1 VIWRRV
7 FRKWNITPQVVRSVG
22 CFGGECWHLSDF
34 TCRLTSSF
42 LVVVVVVTS
51 CQASHLSNLVVINPC
66 ITLRQMMMSKRPY
79 MYAANHLKLVFTSDR
94 ALLLD
99 LYDPEPFITK
109 MMGHYHKP
117 VS

>member
-42 LVVVVVVTS
+42 LVVVVVITS
-51 CQASHLSNLVVINPC
+51 CQASHQSKLVVINAC
-66 ITLRQMMMSKRPY
+66 ITHRQMKMLKRPY
-79 MYAANHLKLVFTSDR
+79 AANRLKPVFTSDG
-94 ALLLD
+94 ALLLN
-99 LYDPEPFITK
+99 LCDPEPLIAN

-117 VS
+117 VL